1 MDQALQLLKE
11 LTDLPGVSGYEREVR
26 KYIERAMAPYAEVSA
41 DRIGSVIC
49 KKAGS
54 ADHPRIMIAGHM
66 DEIGFFVRE
75 VTKEGFVR
83 FMPLGGW
90 WNQVMLAQRV
100 RIKTNRGDVIGII
113 GSRPPHVLGPEERN
127 KVVEKDAMFI
137 DVGAKDQAEAT
148 EVFGIHPG
156 DPIIPDSPFT
166 VMSNPDYLLAKAW
179 DDRLGCA
186 IFMEVI
192 KRLQGVDHPN
202 TVYGVGTVQE
212 EVGLRGATTSAHLVG
227 PDIGF
232 ALEVGIAGDTPG
244 VDQYKASEK
253 LGAGPAILLYDSS
266 MIAHAKL
273 REFVV
278 QTAKQQNIPLQFDTM
293 AGGGTDAGRMHVNH
307 GGAPSLVLA
316 VPTRYIH
323 SHAGIIHRRDYEQTI
338 ELLLALIQRLDN
350 QVLADLI
357 D

>member
-1 MDQALQLLKE
+1 MAAYSE
-11 LTDLPGVSGYEREVR
+11 VGY
-26 KYIERAMAPYAEVSA
+26 

-49 KKAGS
+49 KKAGTS
-54 ADHPRIMIAGHM
+54 DRPRIMLAGHM
-66 DEIGFFVRE
+66 DEIGFFVRDI
-75 VTKEGFVR
+75 TKEGFIR

-100 RIKTNRGDVIGII
+100 KIRTRQGDVVGII
-113 GSRPPHVLGPEERN
+113 GSRPPHVLSQEDRN

-137 DVGAKDQAEAT
+137 DVGAKDQVEAT
-148 EVFGIHPG
+148 EVFGIRPG
-156 DPIIPDSPFT
+156 DPIVPDSPFT
-166 VMSNPDYLLAKAW
+166 VMQNPDYLLAKAW

-192 KRLQGVDHPN
+192 KQLQGVEHPN

-212 EVGLRGATTSAHLVG
+212 EVGLRGATTSAQVVD

-253 LGAGPAILLYDSS
+253 LGGGPAILLYDSS
-266 MIAHAKL
+266 MIGHPSL

-278 QTAKQQNIPLQFDTM
+278 DVAKEVGIPVQFDTM

-307 GGAPSLVLA
+307 AGAPSLVLG

-323 SHAGIIHRRDYEQTI
+323 SHSGIIHRRDYEQTI
-338 ELLLALIQRLDN
+338 KLLLAIIQRLDE
-350 QVLADLI
+350 QVLANLLD
-357 D
+357 